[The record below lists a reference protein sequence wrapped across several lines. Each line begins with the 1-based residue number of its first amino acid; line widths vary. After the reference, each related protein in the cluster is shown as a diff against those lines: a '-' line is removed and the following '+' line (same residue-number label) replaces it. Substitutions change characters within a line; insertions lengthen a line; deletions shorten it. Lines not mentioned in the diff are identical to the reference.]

1 MLIRA
6 PKSASPGTAQ
16 FAMEGQF
23 AEDEMR
29 QQGTLYMTALASNK
43 CFE

>member
-6 PKSASPGTAQ
+6 PKNVSLGTAQ
-16 FAMEGQF
+16 FAMEDQF
-23 AEDEMR
+23 AENEMR